1 MSPLPKPAEPV
12 DIHTPSFDGVES
24 MPASAVGLVPTAALV
39 FGALAWLALP
49 IGLALGI
56 SETQGIVMSW
66 IAIFPTVFGFIA
78 RAVRKARLAD
88 GKPAVLVPFLVGGLA
103 GFFASS
109 SLLFFYA
116 AIWPSL

>member
-1 MSPLPKPAEPV
+1 MKPAEPV
-12 DIHTPSFDGVES
+12 DISAPSLVGVES
-24 MPASAVGLVPTAALV
+24 RPAGAVGLVPTAALV
-39 FGALAWLALP
+39 FGGLAWLALP

-56 SETQGIVMSW
+56 SESEGVLVSW
-66 IAIFPTVFGFIA
+66 VAIFPTVFGLVARGLRNARIA
-78 RAVRKARLAD
+78 E

-109 SLLFFYA
+109 LLLFFYA